1 MILNMTAETLQEPD
15 KPAPADTH
23 QPQFVVRGESEIYPG
38 THYLGLFGGFV
49 PYDGGHGRL
58 SEERCRANIKRFP
71 SREEAQAYSDENN
84 AMDNRVWK
92 TSVEEERHE

>member
-1 MILNMTAETLQEPD
+1 M
-15 KPAPADTH
+15 
-23 QPQFVVRGESEIYPG
+23 
-38 THYLGLFGGFV
+38 

-71 SREEAQAYSDENN
+71 TREEAQAYSDENN